1 MRFFL
6 IFIAL
11 FCTIPSFIAGIV
23 QPKHLEKSPFL
34 QRMLTEQQPATDTT
48 QKKSP
53 TKEVKA
59 NKPTIFKKFI
69 GLVCESISYCGGKK
83 IWYKVMPK
91 HIRKL
96 TFLGSFRVLDGTSF
110 MLGSLL
116 IYTSCY
122 IFLNKKAIIMERC
135 SLALATLGKLFN
147 RQSVPSTI
155 NDKPAFV
162 PGNDFLDEKISPADQ
177 DDNNSEL
184 YTLPHFFVK
193 N

>member
-1 MRFFL
+1 
-6 IFIAL
+6 
-11 FCTIPSFIAGIV
+11 
-23 QPKHLEKSPFL
+23 
-34 QRMLTEQQPATDTT
+34 MLTEQQPATDTT

-69 GLVCESISYCGGKK
+69 GLVAKAYLTAAVKK

-122 IFLNKKAIIMERC
+122 IFLIKKQLLWSAA
-135 SLALATLGKLFN
+135 AL
-147 RQSVPSTI
+147 P
-155 NDKPAFV
+155 
-162 PGNDFLDEKISPADQ
+162 
-177 DDNNSEL
+177 
-184 YTLPHFFVK
+184 
-193 N
+193 